1 MNAKRVSFS
10 DINEILIIPCVEGTK
25 KLMTPWKK
33 DLTVYSDEDLKEQ
46 IRKRKEN
53 AIRDAKKQFTD
64 LERKYKELHQ
74 CIQELDEELDEE
86 DDHYYEYEIYHTMM
100 EENFFEQ
107 SVLTRKL
114 IALFEKK

>member
-1 MNAKRVSFS
+1 MNAKRVRFS

-25 KLMTPWKK
+25 KMMTPLKK
-33 DLTVYSDEDLKEQ
+33 DLTIYSDEDLKEQ

-64 LERKYKELHQ
+64 LEKKYKELHQ
-74 CIQELDEELDEE
+74 YIQELDEE
-86 DDHYYEYEIYHTMM
+86 DDDYYDEYELYHTMM

-114 IALFEKK
+114 LALFTDK

>member
-10 DINEILIIPCVEGTK
+10 DVNDIFTIPSIEGTK
-25 KLMTPWKK
+25 KLMTPLKK
-33 DLTVYSDEDLKEQ
+33 DLVVYSEEALEEQ

-53 AIRDAKKQFTD
+53 AIRDAKKQFMK
-64 LERKYKELHQ
+64 LEKQYEELHQ
-74 CIQELDEELDEE
+74 YIMSLDE
-86 DDHYYEYEIYHTMM
+86 DDDDYYAEYEMYHDMM

-114 IALFEKK
+114 IAFFTDK

>member
-33 DLTVYSDEDLKEQ
+33 DLTIYSDEDLKEQ

-53 AIRDAKKQFTD
+53 AIRDAKKQFTN
-64 LERKYKELHQ
+64 LEKKYKELHQ
-74 CIQELDEELDEE
+74 YIQELDEE
-86 DDHYYEYEIYHTMM
+86 DDDYYDEYELYHTMM

-114 IALFEKK
+114 LALFTDK